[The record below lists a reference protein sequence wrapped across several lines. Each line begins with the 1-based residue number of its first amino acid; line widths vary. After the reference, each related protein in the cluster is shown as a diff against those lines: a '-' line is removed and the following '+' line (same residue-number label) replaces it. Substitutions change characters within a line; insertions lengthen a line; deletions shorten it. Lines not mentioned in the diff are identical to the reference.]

1 MLRHV
6 INLSAGTK
14 EMIQDAASKAIDSK
28 AVAAAVAGSTA
39 ALGLSDIQSYA
50 QLAAT
55 AAAFVLSVMLT
66 VKHGLDIYREW
77 KKSKAEDEKNQ
88 DNS

>member
-1 MLRHV
+1 MLKHV
-6 INLSAGTK
+6 LKASGDTK
-14 EMIQDAASKAIDSK
+14 EIIQEAASKAIDSK

-55 AAAFVLSVMLT
+55 VAAFLLSVTLII
-66 VKHGLDIYREW
+66 KHSFDVYREY
-77 KKSKAEDEKNQ
+77 KKAQAEDDKQ
-88 DNS
+88 

>member
-1 MLRHV
+1 MLRHA
-6 INLSAGTK
+6 IKTSAETK
-14 EMIQDAASKAIDSK
+14 ELIQEAASKAIDSK

-55 AAAFVLSVMLT
+55 IAAFLLSVTLII
-66 VKHGLDIYREW
+66 KHGFDVYRAY
-77 KKSKAEDEKNQ
+77 KKAKVED
-88 DNS
+88 DVS

>member
-6 INLSAGTK
+6 IKVSGETK
-14 EMIQDAASKAIDSK
+14 EIVQEAANKAVESK

-55 AAAFVLSVMLT
+55 FAAFLLSVTLII
-66 VKHGLDIYREW
+66 KHGYDVYRAY
-77 KKSKAEDEKNQ
+77 KKERLQDEEQ
-88 DNS
+88 

>member
-1 MLRHV
+1 MLKHAIKTSV
-6 INLSAGTK
+6 EAK
-14 EMIQDAASKAIDSK
+14 ELIQEAASKAVDSK

-55 AAAFVLSVMLT
+55 IAAFLLSVTLII
-66 VKHGLDIYREW
+66 KHGLDVYREY
-77 KKSKAEDEKNQ
+77 KKAQVEDEKQ
-88 DNS
+88 S

>member
-1 MLRHV
+1 MLKHV
-6 INLSAGTK
+6 LKTSAETK
-14 EMIQDAASKAIDSK
+14 DIVQEVASKAVDSK

-55 AAAFVLSVMLT
+55 VAAFLLSVTLII
-66 VKHGLDIYREW
+66 KHGLDVYREY
-77 KKSKAEDEKNQ
+77 KKVKAENDAT
-88 DNS
+88 

>member
-1 MLRHV
+1 MLRHA
-6 INLSAGTK
+6 IKTSAETK
-14 EMIQDAASKAIDSK
+14 ELIQEAASKAIDSK

-55 AAAFVLSVMLT
+55 IAAFLLSVTLII
-66 VKHGLDIYREW
+66 KHGFDVYRAY
-77 KKSKAEDEKNQ
+77 KKAQVED
-88 DNS
+88 DVS